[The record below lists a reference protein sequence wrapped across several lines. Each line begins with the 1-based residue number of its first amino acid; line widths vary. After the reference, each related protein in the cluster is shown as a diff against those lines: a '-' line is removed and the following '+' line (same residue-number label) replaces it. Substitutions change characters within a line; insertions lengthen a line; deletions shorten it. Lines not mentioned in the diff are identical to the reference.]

1 MHVYRAGNGAS
12 HKEQCVNADLE
23 DHCKY
28 YIVYFFVQGI
38 LPSQNTFSDEEV
50 TFILFVS
57 R

>member
-1 MHVYRAGNGAS
+1 MHVNRAGNGAS

-28 YIVYFFVQGI
+28 C
-38 LPSQNTFSDEEV
+38 LLLCARDSQNTSSNEEV
-50 TFILFVS
+50 TFILFVL